1 MNKKRW
7 SIAILV
13 VVAAGVVT
21 FEATTNVLRGWWR
34 GEAFYHGRP
43 TSYWS
48 EEMRQWRLLL
58 ET

>member
-1 MNKKRW
+1 MNRKHW
-7 SIAILV
+7 SIAVFIV
-13 VVAAGVVT
+13 IAAGMLT
-21 FEATTNVLRGWWR
+21 FERTTNILRGWWR

-48 EEMRQWRLLL
+48 EETRQWRLA